1 MVEQYSEL
9 MKEIEL
15 FLLFLPIRADL
26 QLGGELIQTPVELLW
41 RWYDSGD
48 ATGYRCFG
56 FENYFSTIWNCKL
69 GFHNRNDQKWKS
81 WIMAATTAFKDG

>member
-26 QLGGELIQTPVELLW
+26 QLGGELIQTPVELL
-41 RWYDSGD
+41 
-48 ATGYRCFG
+48 
-56 FENYFSTIWNCKL
+56 
-69 GFHNRNDQKWKS
+69 
-81 WIMAATTAFKDG
+81 